1 MKRRTDFI
9 TNSSSGSYI
18 LELYDKQPV
27 TEDELWLN
35 KAIEDCKLTS
45 LGENVHSTP
54 VNVLLCK
61 QRQLNCKRRRKQMR
75 KEAFKIDDPLVPAI
89 EEAVDKIL
97 ALPFADS
104 IYAIMFRTF
113 NFNRAGYIDKDTSCC
128 MIHLDV
134 DYGRLIRY
142 DKGNDHIE
150 MLIDIDL
157 EIEEKYGLP
166 TGIIVGDLVYDDVLL
181 YKRGD

>member
-1 MKRRTDFI
+1 
-9 TNSSSGSYI
+9 
-18 LELYDKQPV
+18 
-27 TEDELWLN
+27 
-35 KAIEDCKLTS
+35 
-45 LGENVHSTP
+45 
-54 VNVLLCK
+54 
-61 QRQLNCKRRRKQMR
+61 MR

-97 ALPFADS
+97 ALPFADT

-142 DKGNDHIE
+142 DESNHHIE